1 MQLTL
6 ADEVILLRS
15 QVDYLLELLADNP
28 SLSNSP
34 VNWRD
39 LTVDDAIEQ
48 WGRLVPWV
56 DWIRDRYSLQER
68 IPACWYAHGPLIE
81 ELSSLHGLWV
91 GAFLDKN
98 APASAA
104 LTFHDALDR
113 IVLRIQRWDRSGC
126 RDGQHRAE
134 QAARD
139 TTDESHRER
148 AIHADL
154 TSRDQT

>member
-28 SLSNSP
+28 GLTNSP

-39 LTVDDAIEQ
+39 LNADDAAEQ
-48 WGRLVPWV
+48 WGQLVPWV
-56 DWIRDRYSLQER
+56 DWLRHRYSLQER

-81 ELSSLHGLWV
+81 ELSSLRGLWV
-91 GAFLDKN
+91 GAFQDKN
-98 APASAA
+98 ASASAA
-104 LTFHDALDR
+104 LAFHDALDR

-126 RDGQHRAE
+126 RDGQHRPE
-134 QAARD
+134 QTARD
-139 TTDESHRER
+139 TTDDSHRER

-154 TSRDQT
+154 SSRDQT

>member
-15 QVDYLLELLADNP
+15 QVDYLLELLADHP
-28 SLSNSP
+28 SLTNSP

-39 LTVDDAIEQ
+39 LNADDAVEQ
-48 WGRLVPWV
+48 WGRLVSWV
-56 DWIRDRYSLQER
+56 DWLRDRYSLHER

-81 ELSSLHGLWV
+81 ELSSLQGLWV
-91 GAFLDKN
+91 GAFLDN
-98 APASAA
+98 DASVSAA
-104 LTFHDALDR
+104 LAFHDALDR
-113 IVLRIQRWDRSGC
+113 VVLRIQRWDRSGC

-134 QAARD
+134 HVARD

-148 AIHADL
+148 TIHADL
-154 TSRDQT
+154 TSRDQI